1 MNVSSFSAN
10 VVRLLHILLILFIVV
25 VPFVKRVH
33 WTFLLLHTSASI
45 LLLLHWFAH
54 EDTCALTYL
63 ESYLRGVPVKQSFM
77 YDLVSPVYK
86 IEDEQL
92 KKIVSICTI
101 ILGLISASRLY
112 SNWHNVK
119 NDLSIAFGNMFGITK
134 VNYDANSYV

>member
-10 VVRLLHILLILFIVV
+10 VVRLLHILLIMFIVV
-25 VPFVKRVH
+25 VPFIIRVH
-33 WTFLLLHTSASI
+33 WTFLLLHASASI

-86 IEDEQL
+86 IEDAQL
-92 KKIVSICTI
+92 KKLVSIATI
-101 ILGLISASRLY
+101 ILGLVSASRLY
-112 SNWHNVK
+112 NNWHIIK
-119 NDLSIAFGNMFGITK
+119 NDLTIAFGNMFGASK
-134 VNYDANSYV
+134 VYYDANSYV